1 MFSVSFVACKGG
13 SGGLDL
19 SGEWS
24 AEMEMTDDMSEEDRA
39 MAEMLLKGFKLNFK
53 DGGKVEFQMMGMS
66 QEGTYNHNKEKNVV
80 EITIEGDMQEF
91 KINGN
96 KLEAEQDGM
105 KLTFKK
111 S

>member
-1 MFSVSFVACKGG
+1 MKILQLSSLRLFYILFIAFSVSFVACKGG

-24 AEMEMTDDMSEEDRA
+24 AEMEMTDDMSEEDKA

-66 QEGTYNHNKEKNVV
+66 QEGYTWYNGANR
-80 EITIEGDMQEF
+80 
-91 KINGN
+91 
-96 KLEAEQDGM
+96 
-105 KLTFKK
+105 
-111 S
+111 